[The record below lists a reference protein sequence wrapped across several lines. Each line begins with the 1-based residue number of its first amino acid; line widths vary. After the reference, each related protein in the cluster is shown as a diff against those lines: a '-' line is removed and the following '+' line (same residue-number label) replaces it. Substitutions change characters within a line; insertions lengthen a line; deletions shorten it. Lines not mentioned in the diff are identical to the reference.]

1 MKTKKSGVRGSVVTS
16 ADLEKAIK
24 ALERYLE
31 KSNLIV
37 NGCPIVFGSGTPFD
51 DALAPFDLVANGGR
65 LRADK
70 KVLDRFAVAWFEVAH
85 DFKGDGVMW
94 CHLSLVRVLQ
104 MFSKSGLSDF
114 NCGVF
119 VADYGYFRGVLTE
132 CLYWN
137 ISRIGGG
144 SSGVISDIGEIGD
157 KVSGVEKSMRKT
169 DAKARKAELAASEA
183 RLLAKGEWTDR
194 DIKAAQVQIAVE
206 NFKGNIRNALL
217 AGLQPTCFHGRMI
230 DGDVGYLP
238 GLIDDG
244 IVKRQSG
251 EIVVL
256 KGFPSKGYYQRVY
269 RVLDGL
275 GKLNH
280 GKKLNG

>member
-132 CLYWN
+132 CMYWN
-137 ISRIGGG
+137 MSRIGGG
-144 SSGVISDIGEIGD
+144 SSGVISDVGEIGD
-157 KVSGVEKSMRKT
+157 KVSGVEKRMRKI
-169 DAKARKAELAASEA
+169 DVKASEA

-194 DIKAAQVQIAVE
+194 DIRAAQVQIAVD
-206 NFKGNIRNALL
+206 NFNGNRHSALL

-230 DGDVGYLP
+230 DGDVGYLK

-244 IVKRQSG
+244 IVRRQSG
-251 EIVVL
+251 KIVAL
-256 KGFPSKGYYQRVY
+256 KSFPPKGYYQKFCRA
-269 RVLDGL
+269 LESL
-275 GKLNH
+275 GKLTH
-280 GKKLNG
+280 GKKRKG